1 MPMGERCGPS
11 TNTEVATQKGSR
23 VVKKKGEGKMQARS
37 KRSGQVRLAL
47 MLIIGVAAAAACV
60 AALMWWKAPVD
71 PAQAAT
77 QPNIIFIITDDMR
90 KDDLNPTY
98 MPQTTKQLV
107 EKGRSFQ
114 NAFVSNPLCCPSRA
128 TIMRG
133 QYGHN
138 TKIWFNTNIFD
149 PDPNVHDGG
158 WLGYNGNGYEKD
170 NVATHLKAA
179 GYRTGL
185 FGKYLNGYVDAT
197 DNTPPLGWDRWFA
210 FKTLHYYG
218 YDVNDQGTIKHFGSK
233 NSDYSTNVLN
243 TQVQDFIRTNAAP
256 GKPPIFA
263 YVAPYAPHD
272 PAKPGPGDQT
282 TFNGIKA
289 PRAPISFNEQD
300 VTDKPPWIQSLRRL
314 TSDDIANIDQRH
326 ENRIESLQAVDRLVA
341 AVVSTLGQQ
350 GVLSNTYIVFTS
362 DNGFHHG
369 EHRIQQ
375 GKARPYE
382 EDIRVPLVIRGPNVP
397 PGSSIEELV
406 LNADYFPTFMDLA
419 GAQTPPYVDG
429 RSLLPVLTGS
439 ATTSWRTAILIEGRK
454 YSADPEIPV
463 NLNYNGIRTSTSKY
477 VEYEGGFR
485 ELYDLTP
492 DADPNELT
500 NTYYSADP
508 TVPPRPALKA
518 RLDALKSCQ
527 PQDDPT
533 TPEVEKPCQAAEDG
547 P

>member
-23 VVKKKGEGKMQARS
+23 VVKKKGEGKMQASRQ
-37 KRSGQVRLAL
+37 RSGQVRLAL

-60 AALMWWKAPVD
+60 AALLWWKAPVD

-77 QPNIIFIITDDMR
+77 QPNIIFILTDDMR
-90 KDDLNPTY
+90 KDDLTEQY
-98 MPQTTKQLV
+98 MPQTTAELV
-107 EKGRSFQ
+107 KKGMSFQ

-138 TKIWFNTNIFD
+138 TDIWFNTNIFD
-149 PDPNVHDGG
+149 PDPNVRDGG

-185 FGKYLNGYVDAT
+185 FGKYLNGYSGAT
-197 DNTPPLGWDRWFA
+197 DNTPPLGWNRWFA

-218 YDVNDQGTIKHFGSK
+218 YDVNDNGTIKHFGSR

-272 PAKPGPGDQT
+272 PARPGPGDQN

-289 PRAPISFNEQD
+289 PRAPISFNEVD

-326 ENRIESLQAVDRLVA
+326 ENRIESLQAVDDLVG
-341 AVVSTLGQQ
+341 AVVRKLREQ
-350 GVLSNTYIVFTS
+350 GVLSITYIVFTS

-369 EHRIQQ
+369 EHRIRQ

-382 EDIRVPLVIRGPNVP
+382 ESVRVPLVISGPGVAAK
-397 PGSSIEELV
+397 STTDKFV
-406 LNADYFPTFMDLA
+406 LNTDYFPTFMNLA
-419 GAQTPPYVDG
+419 RAETPSYVEG
-429 RSLLPVLTGS
+429 RSLVPLLTGPPPP
-439 ATTSWRTAILIEGRK
+439 SWRTAILLEGRK
-454 YSADPEIPV
+454 NSADPEIE
-463 NLNYNGIRTSTSKY
+463 LDRNYNAIRTSTTATVPSKTY
-477 VEYEGGFR
+477 VEYEGTVR
-485 ELYDLTP
+485 ELYDLG
-492 DADPNELT
+492 ADPLELT
-500 NTYYSADP
+500 NT
-508 TVPPRPALKA
+508 
-518 RLDALKSCQ
+518 
-527 PQDDPT
+527 
-533 TPEVEKPCQAAEDG
+533 
-547 P
+547 